1 MICNTIS
8 KLSMKQGEM
17 TNITKF
23 MPGNCAFLLYYLL
36 VVKFPDFTHLF
47 LKIFSFF
54 FGIKKACCKF
64 SHFAARS
71 LLFFYF
77 ITLRVRLSFAEE
89 MFPGYPSAL
98 ISSGS
103 V

>member
-36 VVKFPDFTHLF
+36 VVNFPDFTHLF
-47 LKIFSFF
+47 LKFFSF
-54 FGIKKACCKF
+54 
-64 SHFAARS
+64 
-71 LLFFYF
+71 
-77 ITLRVRLSFAEE
+77 LSA
-89 MFPGYPSAL
+89 
-98 ISSGS
+98 
-103 V
+103 